1 MNRLS
6 LAVRT
11 PEVSACNQ
19 ESTPSRRT
27 PPTIRSAAALGALS
41 LALLLSACSGQSG
54 SNDPAAEQ
62 KPAVQAPATVEDLP
76 PMPGAR
82 PIEQAPVVDMKALER
97 AVAQERALQA
107 REIAAGKREPEQS
120 RPLWP
125 TTPEQEITPAGGEG
139 RADEPAR

>member
-1 MNRLS
+1 
-6 LAVRT
+6 
-11 PEVSACNQ
+11 
-19 ESTPSRRT
+19 
-27 PPTIRSAAALGALS
+27 
-41 LALLLSACSGQSG
+41 
-54 SNDPAAEQ
+54 
-62 KPAVQAPATVEDLP
+62 
-76 PMPGAR
+76 MPGAR